1 MTTTEKTFPITQ
13 TLSERYAEIRQSTI
27 SLCAPLEIED
37 YAVQPSAE
45 VSPPKWHL
53 GHTTW
58 FFEEMVLVKYLP
70 DYTRVNDQFS
80 KLFNSYYNTASGHWI
95 QSERGQLSRPT
106 VREVLAYR
114 QCVDAEL
121 MKFLTQSNPDSE
133 IAFLIET
140 GLNHEQQH
148 QELLL
153 MDIKYIL
160 GTNPIQA
167 VYSATTLEKTPRTP
181 NSWESFTEG
190 IYKTGFKGD
199 GFAYDN
205 ERPNHKVYLQAFKVR
220 KNLVT
225 NGEYLKFIE
234 DSGYQNPLFW
244 LSKGWDWVKENA
256 ITAPLYWQNKGNDW
270 VEFTLH
276 GPQPLD
282 LNAPLAHISYFEAD
296 AYANW
301 AGCRLPTEQES
312 ELFLREFAQEK
323 RPETRPIYHPT
334 QADSIDNQVWWW
346 TQSHYSPYPGFKKF
360 DGEIGEYNGKFMC
373 NQFVLKGGCVATPKG
388 HHRNTYRNFYQPHQR
403 WMFSGLR
410 LGQDL

>member
-1 MTTTEKTFPITQ
+1 MITTEQNPTINQ
-13 TLSERYAEIRQSTI
+13 SLSKRYAEIRQSTKTI
-27 SLCAPLEIED
+27 CAPLEIED

-45 VSPPKWHL
+45 VSPLKWHL

-58 FFEEMVLVKYLP
+58 FFEEMVLVKYHP
-70 DYTRVNDQFS
+70 NYSKFNDQFS
-80 KLFNSYYNTASGHWI
+80 NLFNSYYKTAGAHWK
-95 QSERGQLSRPT
+95 QSDRGQLSRPT
-106 VREVLAYR
+106 VKEVLAYR
-114 QCVDAEL
+114 QSVDDAL
-121 MKFLTQSNPDSE
+121 IKFLTQSDHHSK

-160 GTNPIQA
+160 GANPILPT
-167 VYSATTLEKTPRTP
+167 YCATPLKKAISIP
-181 NSWESFTEG
+181 NTWQSFTEG
-190 IYKTGFKGD
+190 IYEIGFNGD

-205 ERPNHKVYLQAFKVR
+205 ERPEHKVYLQSFRVC
-220 KNLVT
+220 KNLVS

-234 DSGYQNPLFW
+234 DSGYQKPLFW
-244 LSKGWDWVKENA
+244 LSKGWDWAKENA
-256 ITAPLYWQNKGNDW
+256 ITAPLYWQKKGSDW

-276 GPQPLD
+276 GLQPLD
-282 LNAPLAHISYFEAD
+282 LNAPIVHLSYFEAD

-312 ELFLREFAQEK
+312 ELFLRESAEEK
-323 RPETRPIYHPT
+323 SPKKPPIYHPT
-334 QADSIDNQVWWW
+334 QSNAMANQVWWW

-360 DGEIGEYNGKFMC
+360 DGILGEYNGKFMC
-373 NQFVLKGGCVATPKG
+373 NQFVLKGGCVATPQG
-388 HHRNTYRNFYQPHQR
+388 HHRETYRNFYQPHQR

-410 LGQDL
+410 LGIDL

>member
-1 MTTTEKTFPITQ
+1 MITAQNTFPINQ
-13 TLSERYAEIRQSTI
+13 TLSERYTEIRQATI
-27 SLCAPLEIED
+27 KICAPLEIED
-37 YAVQPSAE
+37 YTVQPSAE

-70 DYTRVNDQFS
+70 NYTRVNDQFS
-80 KLFNSYYNTASGHWI
+80 KLFNSYYNTANGHWN

-106 VREVLAYR
+106 VKEVLAYR
-114 QCVDAEL
+114 QSVDDDL
-121 MKFLTQSNPDSE
+121 IKFLTQSDPNSE

-160 GTNPIQA
+160 GTNP
-167 VYSATTLEKTPRTP
+167 VHPTYSTTSLAPALTI
-181 NSWESFTEG
+181 NSAWQSFKEDL
-190 IYKTGFKGD
+190 YKIGFKGD
-199 GFAYDN
+199 NFAYDN
-205 ERPNHKVYLQAFKVR
+205 ERPEHKVYLNAFRVR

-234 DSGYQNPLFW
+234 ESGYQNPLFW

-256 ITAPLYWQNKGNDW
+256 ITAPLYWQNNGTNW
-270 VEFTLH
+270 IEFTLH
-276 GPQPLD
+276 GSQPLN
-282 LNAPLAHISYFEAD
+282 LNAPVTHISYFEAD

-301 AGCRLPTEQES
+301 AGFRLPTEQES
-312 ELFLREFAQEK
+312 ELFLREFAKEK
-323 RPETRPIYHPT
+323 RPKTPQTYHPT
-334 QADSIDNQVWWW
+334 QANSINNQVWWW

-373 NQFVLKGGCVATPKG
+373 NQFVLKGGCVATPQG
-388 HHRNTYRNFYQPHQR
+388 HHRETYRNFYQPHQR

-410 LGQDL
+410 LGHDL